1 MSSCKSRWRRISL
14 RLRVPEVRRGMARC
28 ADPKCF
34 PTRAHDGMRVNNVS
48 GLLRCD
54 SPRCLCDIDR
64 VAWSSNHRF
73 DLFSQDAIRAKA
85 LSAPFGDVSSTERRS
100 EARRPERAELVRPRV
115 SEIAARSTQ
124 IARRLDDLAVL
135 AELSEAPFCWYK
147 PPKKQLPGPWR
158 R

>member
-1 MSSCKSRWRRISL
+1 
-14 RLRVPEVRRGMARC
+14 
-28 ADPKCF
+28 
-34 PTRAHDGMRVNNVS
+34 MRVNNVS

-124 IARRLDDLAVL
+124 IARRLDYRAVL
-135 AELSEAPFCWYK
+135 AGVIGGAFLLVQTTEEAVARP
-147 PPKKQLPGPWR
+147 LETIEVAMANR
-158 R
+158 